1 MSQKLLNLLTRVIN
15 SQPTK
20 TGQNNEYMFWSPFVQ
35 HHKPKLQINIQ
46 TQKWHCWVSESGGHN
61 LFQLFK
67 KVKAP
72 QKYFDELRDIVGN
85 TYYPKYEKTDEVKAL
100 SLPEEFIPLW
110 NGAERS
116 PEYKNAMKYLDK
128 RDITKREI
136 LKYGI
141 GYCEEGL
148 YGYRIIIPSY
158 DKDTTLN
165 YFVGRDYYGGG
176 MKYKNPR
183 VSKDVVGFE
192 SMIDWNQP
200 VILCEGV
207 FDAIAIKRNAIPL
220 FGKTLPPKLL
230 RRFVEYKVRNVYLIL
245 DSDAQK
251 DSMKIVEKLKSY
263 QVEVNMIVLEDKDP
277 SELGFEKTINL
288 IKQTKDSLSFSDIMK
303 MKLGTS

>member
-1 MSQKLLNLLTRVIN
+1 MSQKLLNLLTRALN
-15 SQPTK
+15 SQSTK
-20 TGQNNEYMFWSPFVQ
+20 TGQNNEYMFWSPFVH

-46 TQKWHCWVSESGGHN
+46 TQKWHCWVSETGGHN
-61 LFQLFK
+61 FFQLFK

-72 QKYFDELRDIVGN
+72 QKYFDELREVSDRI
-85 TYYPKYEKTDEVKAL
+85 YYSKYKKDSKEKTL
-100 SLPEEFIPLW
+100 TLPKEFISLW
-110 NGAERS
+110 NGAVKN
-116 PEYKNAMKYLDK
+116 PEYKNVIEYLKSRKIDLN
-128 RDITKREI
+128 DIIR
-136 LKYGI
+136 YGI

-148 YGYRIIIPSY
+148 YKNRIIVPSY
-158 DKDTTLN
+158 DRNGDLN
-165 YFVGRDYYGGG
+165 YFIGRNYYKGG

-192 SMIDWNQP
+192 LFINWDES
-200 VILCEGV
+200 VVLCEGV

-230 RRFVEYKVRNVYLIL
+230 KRFIEHKVKKVYLIL

-263 QVEVNMIVLEDKDP
+263 QLDVNLITLEDKDP

-288 IKQTKDSLSFSDIMK
+288 IKQTKNSVTFSDYMK
-303 MKLGTS
+303 IKLGV

>member
-1 MSQKLLNLLTRVIN
+1 
-15 SQPTK
+15 
-20 TGQNNEYMFWSPFVQ
+20 
-35 HHKPKLQINIQ
+35 
-46 TQKWHCWVSESGGHN
+46 
-61 LFQLFK
+61 
-67 KVKAP
+67 
-72 QKYFDELRDIVGN
+72 
-85 TYYPKYEKTDEVKAL
+85 
-100 SLPEEFIPLW
+100 
-110 NGAERS
+110 
-116 PEYKNAMKYLDK
+116 
-128 RDITKREI
+128 
-136 LKYGI
+136 
-141 GYCEEGL
+141 
-148 YGYRIIIPSY
+148 
-158 DKDTTLN
+158 
-165 YFVGRDYYGGG
+165 

>member
-1 MSQKLLNLLTRVIN
+1 MSQKLLNLLTRAIN
-15 SQPTK
+15 SQATK
-20 TGQNNEYMFWSPFVQ
+20 TGQNYEYMFWSPFVQ

-61 LFQLFK
+61 FFQLFK
-67 KVKAP
+67 KINAP
-72 QKYFDELRDIVGN
+72 QKCFDELRDIVGN
-85 TYYPKYEKTDEVKAL
+85 TYYPKYEKTSEEKTL
-100 SLPEEFIPLW
+100 ILPKEFIPLW
-110 NGAERS
+110 DGTDTN
-116 PEYKNAMKYLDK
+116 PEYKNAMEYLKK
-128 RDITKREI
+128 RDITQREI

-141 GYCEEGL
+141 GYCVEGL
-148 YGYRIIIPSY
+148 YRYRIIIPSY

-192 SMIDWNQP
+192 SMVDWNQP

-230 RRFVEYKVRNVYLIL
+230 KRLVEHKIKKLYLIL
-245 DSDAQK
+245 DADAQK
-251 DSMKIVEKLKSY
+251 DSMKIVDKLISY
-263 QVEVNMIVLEDKDP
+263 QIDVNMITLKDKDP

-303 MKLGTS
+303 MKLGA